1 MIHIENISKSFH
13 GENLFFDAKIVIKKG
28 MRIGLV
34 GANGS
39 GKTTLLRM
47 ILDEEKPDSGSI
59 NIDKS
64 ITLGYLP
71 QEIIPGSNKSIL
83 QEVLQGYP
91 EVIILQEKMVRLS
104 AAIAKE
110 PEDEELIRKF
120 GDAQNQFESL
130 GGWKLEDKAK
140 KILSGLGF
148 SDKKF
153 NNPMNF
159 FSGGWRMRVALA
171 RILLREP
178 NILLL
183 DEPTNHLDLESI
195 IWLESFLTGWKGSIL
210 TISHDREFLDRSV
223 NHIIEINFRK
233 IILYQGNY
241 SKFKNQKNLRLE
253 QQISAYKNQQKEI
266 KETQKFIERFRY
278 KNTKAKQVQSRVK
291 MLDKMERIDEPIEG
305 KKVMNLLLSHPG
317 RVPLRIVDIKNV
329 DKFYKS
335 VSVLKNI
342 NLVINGGEK
351 IGLVGKNGAG
361 KSTLMK
367 MIANIE
373 QPTNGLV
380 SFKENLSSSYYSQ
393 HQLDIL
399 NPNDRVFETAN
410 NVMPQKSDQ
419 EIRTYLGSFLF
430 SGSDIEKKVN
440 VLSGGEKARL
450 ALACVLAKPSHLLL
464 LDEPTN
470 HLDLFSRN
478 ILEKGLI
485 SFPGS
490 IVCIS
495 HDRHFLNQ
503 VTNFIVEVNN
513 GGLQL
518 FEGNYDYYKWK
529 KKEKS
534 KDNKKKHMDEIV
546 KNSRKDYN
554 QNKKKNNRLSWIKKR
569 IKKIEINIDERKR
582 LLLNP
587 IEPDNYKSL
596 QETQNRIDTLEGEY
610 LELIEEEYNLS
621 EKVEN

>member
-104 AAIAKE
+104 AAIAKK

-183 DEPTNHLDLESI
+183 DEPTNHLDLEAI

-291 MLDKMERIDEPIEG
+291 MLDKMERIDEPIED

-569 IKKIEINIDERKR
+569 IKKIEINIDEGKR

>member
-1 MIHIENISKSFH
+1 MIHIENISKSFY

-91 EVIILQEKMVRLS
+91 EVINLQEKMVCLS
-104 AAIAKE
+104 AAIAKN
-110 PEDEELIRKF
+110 PEDENLIRKF

-148 SDKKF
+148 SDQKF

-171 RILLREP
+171 TILLREP

-183 DEPTNHLDLESI
+183 DEPTNHLDLEAI
-195 IWLESFLTGWKGSIL
+195 IWLESFLTGWKGSIV

-278 KNTKAKQVQSRVK
+278 KNTRAKQVQSRVK
-291 MLDKMERIDEPIEG
+291 MLDKMERIDEPIED

-335 VSVLKNI
+335 VPVLKNI
-342 NLVINGGEK
+342 NLVINRGEK

-367 MIANIE
+367 MLANIE

-380 SFKENLSSSYYSQ
+380 SFQENLSFSYYSQ

-399 NPNDRVFETAN
+399 NSNDRVFETVN
-410 NVMPQKSDQ
+410 NVMPQKSEQ

-440 VLSGGEKARL
+440 ILSGGEKARL

-495 HDRHFLNQ
+495 HDRHFLNK
-503 VTNFIVEVNN
+503 VTNFIIEVNN

-534 KDNKKKHMDEIV
+534 KDNKKKNMDEIV

-569 IKKIEINIDERKR
+569 IKKIEINIDEGKK

-596 QETQNRIDTLEGEY
+596 QETQNRIDNLEGEY
-610 LELIEEEYNLS
+610 LDLLEEEYNLS

>member
-104 AAIAKE
+104 AAIAKK

-183 DEPTNHLDLESI
+183 DEPTNHLDLEAI

-291 MLDKMERIDEPIEG
+291 MLDKMERIDEPIED

-380 SFKENLSSSYYSQ
+380 SFKENLSFSYYSQ

-399 NPNDRVFETAN
+399 NPNDRVFETVN
-410 NVMPQKSDQ
+410 NVMPQKSEQ

-569 IKKIEINIDERKR
+569 IKKIEINIDEGKR

>member
-104 AAIAKE
+104 AAIAKK

-183 DEPTNHLDLESI
+183 DEPTNHLDLEAI

-291 MLDKMERIDEPIEG
+291 MLDKMERIDEPIED

-380 SFKENLSSSYYSQ
+380 SFKENLSFSYYSQ

>member
-104 AAIAKE
+104 AAIAKK

-183 DEPTNHLDLESI
+183 DEPTNHLDLEAI

-291 MLDKMERIDEPIEG
+291 MLDKMERIDEPIED

>member
-1 MIHIENISKSFH
+1 MIHIENISKSFY

-91 EVIILQEKMVRLS
+91 EVINLQEKMVRLS
-104 AAIAKE
+104 AAIAKN
-110 PEDEELIRKF
+110 PEDENLIRKF

-148 SDKKF
+148 SDQKF

-171 RILLREP
+171 TILLREP

-183 DEPTNHLDLESI
+183 DEPTNHLDLEAI

-278 KNTKAKQVQSRVK
+278 KNTRAKQVQSRVK
-291 MLDKMERIDEPIEG
+291 MLDKMERIDEPIED
-305 KKVMNLLLSHPG
+305 KKVMNLLLSYPG
-317 RVPLRIVDIKNV
+317 RVPLKIVDIKNV

-335 VSVLKNI
+335 VPVLRNI
-342 NLVINGGEK
+342 NLVIKRGEK

-367 MIANIE
+367 MLANIE

-380 SFKENLSSSYYSQ
+380 SFQENLSFSYYSQ

-399 NPNDRVFETAN
+399 NSNDRVFETVN
-410 NVMPQKSDQ
+410 NVMPQKSEQ

-495 HDRHFLNQ
+495 HDRHFLNK
-503 VTNFIVEVNN
+503 VTNFIIEVNN

-534 KDNKKKHMDEIV
+534 KDNKKKNMDEIV

-569 IKKIEINIDERKR
+569 IKKIEINIDEGKK

-596 QETQNRIDTLEGEY
+596 QETQNRIDNLEGEY
-610 LELIEEEYNLS
+610 LDLIEEEYNLS

>member
-104 AAIAKE
+104 AAIAKK

-183 DEPTNHLDLESI
+183 DEPTNHLDLEAI

-291 MLDKMERIDEPIEG
+291 MLDKMERIDEPIED

-410 NVMPQKSDQ
+410 NVMPQKSEQ

>member
-1 MIHIENISKSFH
+1 MIYIENLSKSFH
-13 GENLFFDAKIVIKKG
+13 GENLFSDAKIIIKKG

-34 GANGS
+34 GDNGT

-47 ILDEEKPDSGSI
+47 ILEKEKPDSGSI
-59 NIDKS
+59 KIDKS

-71 QEIIPGSNKSIL
+71 QDIIAGSNKSIL
-83 QEVLQGYP
+83 QEVLQGCP
-91 EVIILQEKMVRLS
+91 EVIELQQQMVCLS
-104 AAIAKE
+104 EAIAKK
-110 PEDEELIRKF
+110 PDDKGLINKF

-130 GGWKLEDKAK
+130 DGWELEDKAK

-148 SDKKF
+148 SDEKF
-153 NNPMNF
+153 NNPMKV

-171 RILLREP
+171 TILLREP

-183 DEPTNHLDLESI
+183 DEPTNHLDLEAI
-195 IWLESFLTGWKGSIL
+195 IWLESFLAGWKGSIVI
-210 TISHDREFLDRSV
+210 ISHDREFLDRSV

-241 SKFKNQKNLRLE
+241 SKFKSQKKLRLE

-278 KNTKAKQVQSRVK
+278 KNTKANQVQSRIK
-291 MLDKMERIDEPIEG
+291 MLEKMDKIDEPIKH
-305 KKVMNLLLSHPG
+305 KKVINLLLSHPG
-317 RVPLRIVDIKNV
+317 RLPSKIADIKKV
-329 DKFYKS
+329 DKFYN
-335 VSVLKNI
+335 SVLVFKDI
-342 NLVINGGEK
+342 NLVINRGQK
-351 IGLVGKNGAG
+351 IGLVGENGAG
-361 KSTLMK
+361 KSTLIK
-367 MIANIE
+367 MLANIE

-380 SFKENLSSSYYSQ
+380 SVQRNLSFSYYSQ

-399 NPNDRVFETAN
+399 NPNDKVFETIK
-410 NVMPQKSDQ
+410 NVASQKSEQ

-430 SGSDIEKKVN
+430 SGSDIKKKVN
-440 VLSGGEKARL
+440 VLSGGQKARL

-495 HDRHFLNQ
+495 HDRHFLNK
-503 VTNFIVEVNN
+503 VTNFIIEVNN
-513 GGLQL
+513 GGLQS

-529 KKEKS
+529 KEEKIE
-534 KDNKKKHMDEIV
+534 DCNKKDMDASIKIV
-546 KNSRKDYN
+546 KEDFNY
-554 QNKKKNNRLSWIKKR
+554 NKKKNNRLSWIKKR
-569 IKKIEINIDERKR
+569 VKKIESKIDEEKK
-582 LLLNP
+582 LLLNST
-587 IEPDNYKSL
+587 EPDNYKSL
-596 QETQNRIDTLEGEY
+596 QKIQSRIDNLEGEY

-621 EKVEN
+621 KKVEN

>member
-1 MIHIENISKSFH
+1 
-13 GENLFFDAKIVIKKG
+13 
-28 MRIGLV
+28 
-34 GANGS
+34 
-39 GKTTLLRM
+39 
-47 ILDEEKPDSGSI
+47 
-59 NIDKS
+59 
-64 ITLGYLP
+64 
-71 QEIIPGSNKSIL
+71 
-83 QEVLQGYP
+83 
-91 EVIILQEKMVRLS
+91 
-104 AAIAKE
+104 
-110 PEDEELIRKF
+110 
-120 GDAQNQFESL
+120 
-130 GGWKLEDKAK
+130 
-140 KILSGLGF
+140 
-148 SDKKF
+148 
-153 NNPMNF
+153 
-159 FSGGWRMRVALA
+159 
-171 RILLREP
+171 
-178 NILLL
+178 
-183 DEPTNHLDLESI
+183 
-195 IWLESFLTGWKGSIL
+195 
-210 TISHDREFLDRSV
+210 
-223 NHIIEINFRK
+223 
-233 IILYQGNY
+233 
-241 SKFKNQKNLRLE
+241 
-253 QQISAYKNQQKEI
+253 
-266 KETQKFIERFRY
+266 
-278 KNTKAKQVQSRVK
+278 
-291 MLDKMERIDEPIEG
+291 MERIDEPIED

>member
-104 AAIAKE
+104 AAIAKK

-291 MLDKMERIDEPIEG
+291 MLDKMERIDEPIED

>member
-104 AAIAKE
+104 AAIAKK

-183 DEPTNHLDLESI
+183 DEPTNHLDLEAI

>member
-39 GKTTLLRM
+39 GKTTLLKM
-47 ILDEEKPDSGSI
+47 ILDEEKPDSGLI

-71 QEIIPGSNKSIL
+71 QEIIPGSNQSIL
-83 QEVLQGYP
+83 KEVLQGYP
-91 EVIILQEKMVRLS
+91 EVINLQEKMIRLS
-104 AAIAKE
+104 AAIANK
-110 PEDEELIRKF
+110 PEDEDLIRKF

-130 GGWKLEDKAK
+130 GGWELEDKAK
-140 KILSGLGF
+140 KILGGLGF
-148 SDKKF
+148 SDQKF

-183 DEPTNHLDLESI
+183 DEPTNHLDLEAI

-291 MLDKMERIDEPIEG
+291 MLDKMERIDEPIED

-317 RVPLRIVDIKNV
+317 RVPLKIVDIKNV

-367 MIANIE
+367 MLANIE

-380 SFKENLSSSYYSQ
+380 SFQENLSFSYYSQ

-399 NPNDRVFETAN
+399 NPNDRVFETVN
-410 NVMPQKSDQ
+410 NVMPQKSEQ

-534 KDNKKKHMDEIV
+534 KDNKKKNMDEIV

-569 IKKIEINIDERKR
+569 IKKIEINIDEGKK

>member
-104 AAIAKE
+104 AAIAKK

-183 DEPTNHLDLESI
+183 DEPTNHLDLEAI

-291 MLDKMERIDEPIEG
+291 MLDKMERIDEPIED

-399 NPNDRVFETAN
+399 NPNDRVFETVN
-410 NVMPQKSDQ
+410 NVMPQKSEQ

-440 VLSGGEKARL
+440 ILSGGEKARL

-569 IKKIEINIDERKR
+569 IKKIEINIDEGKR

>member
-71 QEIIPGSNKSIL
+71 QEIIPGSNQSIL
-83 QEVLQGYP
+83 KEVLQGYP
-91 EVIILQEKMVRLS
+91 EVINLQEKMVRLS
-104 AAIAKE
+104 AAIAKN
-110 PEDEELIRKF
+110 PEDENLIRKF

-183 DEPTNHLDLESI
+183 DEPTNHLDLEAI

-291 MLDKMERIDEPIEG
+291 MLDKMERIDEPIED

>member
-104 AAIAKE
+104 AAIAKK

-183 DEPTNHLDLESI
+183 DEPTNHLDLEAI

-291 MLDKMERIDEPIEG
+291 MLDKMEKIDEPIED

>member
-104 AAIAKE
+104 AAIAKK

-183 DEPTNHLDLESI
+183 DEPTNHLDLEAI

-291 MLDKMERIDEPIEG
+291 MLDKMERIDEPIED

-380 SFKENLSSSYYSQ
+380 SFKENLSFSYYSQ

-569 IKKIEINIDERKR
+569 IKKIEINIDEGKR

>member
-183 DEPTNHLDLESI
+183 DEPTNHLDLEAI

-291 MLDKMERIDEPIEG
+291 MLDKMERIDEPIED

-503 VTNFIVEVNN
+503 VTNLIVEVNN

>member
-47 ILDEEKPDSGSI
+47 ILDKEKPDSGSI

-104 AAIAKE
+104 AAIAKK

-183 DEPTNHLDLESI
+183 DEPTNHLDLEAI

-291 MLDKMERIDEPIEG
+291 MLDKMERIDEPIED

>member
-104 AAIAKE
+104 AAIAKK
-110 PEDEELIRKF
+110 PEDEDLIRKF

-183 DEPTNHLDLESI
+183 DEPTNHLDLEAI

-291 MLDKMERIDEPIEG
+291 MLDKMERIDEPIED

-373 QPTNGLV
+373 HPTNGLV

>member
-104 AAIAKE
+104 AAIAKK

-183 DEPTNHLDLESI
+183 DEPTNHLDLEAI

-367 MIANIE
+367 MNANIE